1 MTAELLTLV
10 ALDADDLS
18 VLSAHLQ
25 DAVLRPQDVSWRK
38 AEQQLVL
45 VLRRFDWS
53 APADQPRR
61 RLTGLHFNRVQRV
74 VHQGIGSGRG
84 VLCVLAITFEETDAP
99 SGAVLITFAGGGV
112 IRVEVECI
120 EAQLRDLGP
129 AWEAAS
135 RPSHPIDEA

>member
-1 MTAELLTLV
+1 MTAELLTLL

-25 DAVLRPQDVSWRK
+25 DAVLRPQDISWRK
-38 AEQQLVL
+38 TERQLVL

-61 RLTGLHFNRVQRV
+61 RLTGLHFDRVQRV
-74 VHQGIGSGRG
+74 VHQGIGAGRD
-84 VLCVLAITFEETDAP
+84 VLCALALTFEATDAP
-99 SGAVLITFAGGGV
+99 SGAILITFAGGGAL
-112 IRVEVECI
+112 RVEVECI

-135 RPSHPIDEA
+135 RPSHSIDEA